1 VISSFENFAFHLC
14 PARWAYRRRCFLP
27 EGETL
32 SEREI
37 ECVGL
42 VSSGML
48 TLHFDCSRVVGR
60 LFFSCFGVAA

>member
-14 PARWAYRRRCFLP
+14 PARWAYRRRCSLP

-37 ECVGL
+37 GCRVGVL
-42 VSSGML
+42 WML
-48 TLHFDCSRVVGR
+48 TLHFDV
-60 LFFSCFGVAA
+60 LE